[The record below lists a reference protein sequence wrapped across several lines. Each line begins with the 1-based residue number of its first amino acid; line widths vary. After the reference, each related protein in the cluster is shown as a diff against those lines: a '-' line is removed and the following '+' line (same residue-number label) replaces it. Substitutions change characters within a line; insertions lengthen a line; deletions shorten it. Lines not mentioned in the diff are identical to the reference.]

1 MKVILLSDVKKV
13 GKKDQVVDVSDG
25 YANNYLIKNKLAVL
39 YTKKSKEVLD
49 EQVSERNTLEQQKI
63 KELSEIKKA
72 LENKMFNFKVKTGKE
87 DKVFGKVSSKQ
98 IQDELKSKGFNIDK
112 KCIKLNND
120 LDTLGVHE
128 VEIVLHKEVSF
139 KIRVNLSK

>member
-49 EQVSERNTLEQQKI
+49 EQVSERNTLELQKI
-63 KELSEIKKA
+63 KEFEEIKKA
-72 LENKMFNFKVKTGKE
+72 LNGKMFNFKVKTGKL

-98 IQDELKSKGFNIDK
+98 ILDELKKNGFNIDK
-112 KCIKLNND
+112 RCIKLNND

-128 VEIVLHKEVSF
+128 VEIVLHKKVSF
-139 KIRVNLSK
+139 KIKVNLSK